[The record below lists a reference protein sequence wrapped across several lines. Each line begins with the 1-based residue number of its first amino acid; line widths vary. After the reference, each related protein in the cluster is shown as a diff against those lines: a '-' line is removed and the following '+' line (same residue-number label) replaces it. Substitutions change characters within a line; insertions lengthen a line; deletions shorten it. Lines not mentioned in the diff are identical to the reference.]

1 VIDAQVTEFIDDM
14 AEAYAWADLV
24 VCRAG
29 AMTVAELAGAGLG
42 AVLVPYAHAVSD
54 HQAVNA
60 AFLTDAGA
68 AVMLRED
75 ELDDARLAEVLRE
88 IGDRARLLDMACRAR
103 SLGRPAATE
112 QVAQA
117 CMEMMRA

>member
-1 VIDAQVTEFIDDM
+1 
-14 AEAYAWADLV
+14 
-24 VCRAG
+24 
-29 AMTVAELAGAGLG
+29 MTVAELAAAGLG

-60 AFLTDAGA
+60 AFLTDVGA
-68 AVMLRED
+68 AVMLREA
-75 ELDDARLAEVLRE
+75 EFDATRLAESLRGL
-88 IGDRARLLDMACRAR
+88 GDRKQLADMASRAR
-103 SLGRPAATE
+103 ALARPAATE